1 MNEDVPESKKCK
13 EPRMAGDLLGKRC
26 FSSQHISHD
35 LTDIQVLIAEDS
47 TTETI
52 FLKRSKTNLKEAV
65 VKPELLT
72 SSSSTRSLPIKS
84 LNVVG
89 DCGTVCGALLLDG
102 LALCRACERERWSF
116 AEPVD
121 LEFIFNPILLSD
133 NWFAMYSL
141 TTDQISSPVL
151 GRKVVVEG
159 F

>member
-1 MNEDVPESKKCK
+1 
-13 EPRMAGDLLGKRC
+13 MAGNLLGKRC
-26 FSSQHISHD
+26 FSSQHVSHD
-35 LTDIQVLIAEDS
+35 LTEIQDLIAEKCV
-47 TTETI
+47 TETI
-52 FLKRSKTNLKEAV
+52 FLRRSKTNLKEAV

-72 SSSSTRSLPIKS
+72 SSSSTRSLPIRS

-102 LALCRACERERWSF
+102 LALCRACERERWPF

-121 LEFIFNPILLSD
+121 LESIFNPIIMSD

-141 TTDQISSPVL
+141 TTDQISSPAL
-151 GRKVVVEG
+151 GRKVVVER

>member
-1 MNEDVPESKKCK
+1 M
-13 EPRMAGDLLGKRC
+13 
-26 FSSQHISHD
+26 I
-35 LTDIQVLIAEDS
+35 
-47 TTETI
+47 ETI
-52 FLKRSKTNLKEAV
+52 FVRRSKTNLKEAV

-72 SSSSTRSLPIKS
+72 SSSSTRSLPIRS

-102 LALCRACERERWSF
+102 LALCRACERF
-116 AEPVD
+116 AEPVE
-121 LEFIFNPILLSD
+121 LEFIFNSIIMSD

-141 TTDQISSPVL
+141 TTGQISSSAL

>member
-1 MNEDVPESKKCK
+1 
-13 EPRMAGDLLGKRC
+13 MAGDLLGKRC
-26 FSSQHISHD
+26 FSSQHVSHD
-35 LTDIQVLIAEDS
+35 LTEIQDLIAEDS

-72 SSSSTRSLPIKS
+72 CSSSTRSLPIRS

-116 AEPVD
+116 ADTVE
-121 LEFIFNPILLSD
+121 LEFIFNPLVMFD
-133 NWFAMYSL
+133 N
-141 TTDQISSPVL
+141 
-151 GRKVVVEG
+151 
-159 F
+159 